1 MSVSLVIPPRERDL
15 GDGMKVRRALPF
27 VHKRMVGPFIFW
39 DHMGPVKV
47 SESFEMLVR
56 SHPHIG
62 LSTLTYLFSGEI
74 LHRDSLGNELK
85 IKAGEVNWMTA
96 GRGISHSERSAPEH
110 GQNNMTV
117 EGIQLWIAL
126 PKSHEEVAPSFV
138 HYDAQELPTYKQGG
152 VEWRVIAGEY
162 QGVRSPVATYSPLF
176 YFEASI
182 TQGHLG
188 EFPMPTTHEAALYV
202 AKGEVQVDGVTHGEG
217 VLVVFAPGST
227 VQFKAGSDSRVL
239 IFGGEPLPEPR
250 HIWWNFVSSSKERIE
265 QAKVE
270 WRNQR
275 EEKFGKVPKEKDFI
289 PLPEN

>member
-1 MSVSLVIPPRERDL
+1 
-15 GDGMKVRRALPF
+15 
-27 VHKRMVGPFIFW
+27 
-39 DHMGPVKV
+39 
-47 SESFEMLVR
+47 
-56 SHPHIG
+56 
-62 LSTLTYLFSGEI
+62 
-74 LHRDSLGNELK
+74 
-85 IKAGEVNWMTA
+85 VNWMTA
-96 GRGISHSERSAPEH
+96 GRGIAHSERSAPAH
-110 GQNNMTV
+110 GQSNMIV

-138 HYDAQELPTYKQGG
+138 HYEAAELPSYKQGG

-162 QGVRSPVATYSPLF
+162 QGVRSPVSTYSPLF

-182 TQGHLG
+182 KHGHLG
-188 EFPMPTTHEAALYV
+188 DFPMPTTHEAALYV
-202 AKGEVQVDGVTHGEG
+202 AKGEVQIEGVDHGEG

-227 VQFKAGSDSRVL
+227 VLFKAGSDSRVL

-270 WRNQR
+270 WREQR
-275 EEKFGKVPKEKDFI
+275 FGKVPKEQDYI